1 MKGVL
6 PARFYDDPADVVDTL
21 REMRRYEAVLA
32 ERELRNKRRRIRQ
45 LVKQAKARKQ

>member
-6 PARFYDDPADVVDTL
+6 PARFYGDPSEVMDEL

-32 ERELRNKRRRIRQ
+32 ERELRARRRRIKR
-45 LVKQAKARKQ
+45 LIREAKGKKR